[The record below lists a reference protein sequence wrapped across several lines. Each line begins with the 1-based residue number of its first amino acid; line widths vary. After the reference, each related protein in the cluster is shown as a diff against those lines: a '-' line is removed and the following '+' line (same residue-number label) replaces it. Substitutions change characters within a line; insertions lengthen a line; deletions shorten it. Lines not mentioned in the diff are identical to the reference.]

1 MTNVNK
7 LFKASGMVSR
17 ILAIAAL
24 VVLIAVPAYSDGPV
38 KKLGRGLANTVT
50 FPLEIP
56 ANIKKVNESD
66 GPLMAVT
73 YGLGKGLYM
82 AVVRAAA
89 GVYEVA
95 TFPFPFPGDFVPI
108 VTEPEFFFDS
118 TQL

>member
-1 MTNVNK
+1 MIK
-7 LFKASGMVSR
+7 MVSR
-17 ILAIAAL
+17 ILVIAVL

-50 FPLEIP
+50 FLLEIP
-56 ANIKKVNESD
+56 ANIKDVNESD
-66 GPLMAVT
+66 GAIMAAT
-73 YGLGKGLYM
+73 YGLGRGLYK

-108 VTEPEFFFDS
+108 VTDPEFFFDS
-118 TQL
+118 TKL

>member
-1 MTNVNK
+1 MKGCENMK
-7 LFKASGMVSR
+7 LSPLCR
-17 ILAIAAL
+17 IIVIAAL

-50 FPLEIP
+50 FPIEIP

-66 GPLMAVT
+66 GVIMAAS
-73 YGLGKGLYM
+73 YGLGLGLYK
-82 AVVRAAA
+82 AIARAAV

-108 VTEPEFFFDS
+108 ITDPEFFFDS
-118 TQL
+118 TQV